1 MLSRRV
7 HGCVN
12 MGHLIPSSAGVKCR
26 TPPRVQYREVHQQYT
41 VGSSAITVLKL
52 EDTVGGLGKRLYSYY
67 FFHLKWSVLVHVAF
81 LSGDMLTGW
90 NVNEQTYLPL
100 S

>member
-1 MLSRRV
+1 VLSRRV

-67 FFHLKWSVLVHVAF
+67 FFSFEMECFGACGVFVRRHAYRMERK
-81 LSGDMLTGW
+81 
-90 NVNEQTYLPL
+90 
-100 S
+100 